1 MSVYSNYPIKK
12 ITNSEKNKML
22 YSIKEPFSIDIQ
34 NARKHPQLTNEDML
48 AINAL
53 KKSGKYED
61 WNTLFTQFLADL
73 EVVPIVKK

>member
-1 MSVYSNYPIKK
+1 
-12 ITNSEKNKML
+12 ML
-22 YSIKEPFSIDIQ
+22 YSIKEPFAIDIQ

-53 KKSGKYED
+53 KKTGKYED
-61 WNTLFTQFLADL
+61 WNTLFSQFLADL

>member
-1 MSVYSNYPIKK
+1 
-12 ITNSEKNKML
+12 ML
-22 YSIKEPFSIDIQ
+22 YSIKEPFAIDIQ
-34 NARKHPQLTNEDML
+34 NARKHPQLTSDDML

-73 EVVPIVKK
+73 EVAPTVKK